1 MILGQ
6 EKGNKRKLTLDDQIS
21 TAFFWRVAIDVDS
34 ISKILR
40 DHIKRSNILNGIDTS
55 ERRV

>member
-6 EKGNKRKLTLDDQIS
+6 EKGNKRKLTLDDQIN

-40 DHIKRSNILNGIDTS
+40 DHIKGLTF
-55 ERRV
+55 